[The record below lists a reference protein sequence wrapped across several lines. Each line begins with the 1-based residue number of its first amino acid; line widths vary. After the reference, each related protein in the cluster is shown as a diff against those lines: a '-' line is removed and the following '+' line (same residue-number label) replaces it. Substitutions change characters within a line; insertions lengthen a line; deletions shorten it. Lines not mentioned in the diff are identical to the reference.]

1 MKLWQ
6 AYVQNVD
13 PQNKLLHIPT
23 AQVTIYEAINDPEQA
38 PAEVKCLLF
47 SIYLAAVTSLSPSE
61 VNRLLSKNKASA
73 LETFRLGVELA
84 LSAANVF
91 GKPTLMGVQALG
103 ILIASYRPKLSR

>member
-1 MKLWQ
+1 VKLWQ

-13 PQNKLLHIPT
+13 PQNKILHIPT

-47 SIYLAAVTSLSPSE
+47 SIYLAAVTALSPSE
-61 VNRLLSKNKASA
+61 AYCLLSRDKTSA
-73 LETFRLGVELA
+73 LETFRLGVEFA

-91 GKPTLMGVQALG
+91 EKPTFMGVQALG
-103 ILIASYRPKLSR
+103 IYIVSHHPKLS